1 MCYSGFSRKFW
12 EIHHQSGHPKSCALS
27 LHSARKG
34 LLSSSMQWKSL
45 WSELRCEHSQL
56 SASGCS
62 EGGWESGWESTQLQ
76 LAPTKGWWP
85 VVGNPVKS
93 LAKSLKSEQAGRRK
107 KSQCG
112 LRPLKMEIH
121 LPSVP
126 LMKIFSYL
134 DAYSLLQV
142 AQVNKVKAPWL
153 NSSIRCTQHEALW
166 PFPLSLAVLDTPA
179 SHSHSLPSFF
189 PPSFLSSFP
198 P

>member
-1 MCYSGFSRKFW
+1 MISEAVQAQRGGSCWSNSGLKVDMNRETRFPTPGICSNLTDFNIINWNCWQLVCHLVFSRRFW
-12 EIHHQSGHPKSCALS
+12 EVHHQSGHPKSCALS

-93 LAKSLKSEQAGRRK
+93 LAKSLKSDQAGEEK
-107 KSQCG
+107 G
-112 LRPLKMEIH
+112 E
-121 LPSVP
+121 SV
-126 LMKIFSYL
+126 
-134 DAYSLLQV
+134 
-142 AQVNKVKAPWL
+142 W
-153 NSSIRCTQHEALW
+153 T
-166 PFPLSLAVLDTPA
+166 
-179 SHSHSLPSFF
+179 
-189 PPSFLSSFP
+189 
-198 P
+198 